1 MNYHNH
7 KHRDEVWV
15 VISGEGRT
23 VINDEERQIKVG
35 DVVTMPAG
43 CWHTVIAQTELKLIE
58 VQIGKDISVYDKEK
72 AKA

>member
-1 MNYHNH
+1 MTFT
-7 KHRDEVWV
+7 KHRDEVWIG
-15 VISGEGRT
+15 ISGQGGT
-23 VINDEERQIKVG
+23 VINDIERQIKVG
-35 DVVTMPAG
+35 DVVTMPVG